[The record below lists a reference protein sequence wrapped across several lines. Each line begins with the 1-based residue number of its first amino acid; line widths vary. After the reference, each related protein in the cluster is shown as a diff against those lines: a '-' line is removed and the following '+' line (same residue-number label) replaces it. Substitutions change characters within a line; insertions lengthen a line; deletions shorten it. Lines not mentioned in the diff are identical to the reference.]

1 MIDKNHITQ
10 LVNEEISGKELF
22 LVHVSVGGANRIIV
36 EVDSPNGV
44 NVSDCAN
51 ISRYIES
58 KLDREKE
65 DFELTVSSPGL
76 ENPFRVA
83 QQYVKNL
90 GRNVVVDLINGKQM
104 KGILKNFSNES
115 IELETQQKEKNGNK
129 KELVLKNQ
137 LLTLNEIKQ
146 TRVVVSF
153 K

>member
-1 MIDKNHITQ
+1 MIDKNHIAQ
-10 LVNEEISGKELF
+10 LVNEEISGSEIF

-44 NVSDCAN
+44 NVSDCAK
-51 ISRYIES
+51 ISRFIES

-76 ENPFRVA
+76 DNPFRVP
-83 QQYVKNL
+83 QQYAKNI
-90 GRNVVVDLINGKQM
+90 GRNVVVDLNNGKQM
-104 KGILKNFSNES
+104 KGILKNFNNES
-115 IELETQQKEKNGNK
+115 VELETQQKEKIGNK